1 MSSTDSNPYNAP
13 QVSAQSDLN
22 ADRLVRW
29 TPRTLSYIAVV
40 TGIVGAVTFQFITD
54 EPKVTPAGVKTV
66 NAYLEI
72 AALTAVLSFVSA
84 ISLLLVR
91 HRLALRMWSRAS
103 LGLLTLAILSVSPGA
118 IAVWKYVVPFVAF
131 LLGLK

>member
-1 MSSTDSNPYNAP
+1 M
-13 QVSAQSDLN
+13 
-22 ADRLVRW
+22 
-29 TPRTLSYIAVV
+29 TPDNTR
-40 TGIVGAVTFQFITD
+40 GF
-54 EPKVTPAGVKTV
+54 
-66 NAYLEI
+66 

-131 LLGLK
+131 LLGLR